1 MGMKPIGVSQL
12 NAYIKRVLQTDPLLA
27 QVAVL
32 GEISNLKYHDT
43 GHVYFSLKD
52 QGGKINCFLPSGVAA
67 VMNLTLED
75 GMQIVAVG
83 NVSVYERGGYY
94 SLQIKSIEVSGV
106 GDLGAAYEAL
116 KAKLLAEG
124 LFDPS
129 HKRPIPAFPSKIAIL
144 TAQTGAAI
152 QDMVKIITTRNN
164 VVDLLLVPVLVQGP
178 AAAASIA
185 DGIEA
190 VNLHHPEVDVMIVGR
205 GGGSL
210 EELWAFNEE
219 QVARSIYASRIPV
232 ISAVGHET
240 DVTIADFVA
249 DVRAETPTAAA
260 VLAAP
265 DTNELREYIGF
276 LGTRLDENLGYMI
289 DKKSERLQRLDM
301 GVFQRA
307 ILSRID
313 LLWVRSQRNADQV
326 HQAMDKYVD
335 QLTNRIQQ
343 SKLVLEHLDPKSIMD
358 RGYAAITNENG
369 KLVTSIDDVRVNQ
382 QIAVVVKDG
391 KLGAIVNKIERE

>member
-1 MGMKPIGVSQL
+1 
-12 NAYIKRVLQTDPLLA
+12 
-27 QVAVL
+27 
-32 GEISNLKYHDT
+32 
-43 GHVYFSLKD
+43 
-52 QGGKINCFLPSGVAA
+52 
-67 VMNLTLED
+67 
-75 GMQIVAVG
+75 
-83 NVSVYERGGYY
+83 
-94 SLQIKSIEVSGV
+94 
-106 GDLGAAYEAL
+106 
-116 KAKLLAEG
+116 
-124 LFDPS
+124 
-129 HKRPIPAFPSKIAIL
+129 
-144 TAQTGAAI
+144 
-152 QDMVKIITTRNN
+152 

-178 AAAASIA
+178 SAASSIA
-185 DGIEA
+185 EGIEA
-190 VNLHHPEVDVMIVGR
+190 VNRQHPEVDVMIVGR

-219 QVARSIYASRIPV
+219 QVARSIYASKIPV

-265 DTNELREYIGF
+265 DTDELREYIGF
-276 LGTRLDENLGYMI
+276 LGTRLDENLGYMV
-289 DKKSERLQRLDM
+289 DKKSERLQRMDM

-326 HQAMDKYVD
+326 HQAMEKYVD
-335 QLTNRIQQ
+335 QLANRVQQ

-369 KLVTSIDDVRVNQ
+369 KLVTSIGDVKVDE
-382 QIAVVVKDG
+382 QIAMVVKDG
-391 KLGAIVNKIERE
+391 KLGAIVNEIERE

>member
-52 QGGKINCFLPSGVAA
+52 QGGKINCFLPAGVAA
-67 VMNLTLED
+67 AMDLTLED
-75 GMQIVAVG
+75 GMEIVALG

-116 KAKLLAEG
+116 KTKLLAEG

-129 HKRPIPAFPSKIAIL
+129 HKKPIPAFPSKIAIL

-185 DGIEA
+185 AGIEA
-190 VNLHHPEVDVMIVGR
+190 VNSQHPEVDVMIVGR

-219 QVARSIYASRIPV
+219 QVARSIYASKIPV

-276 LGTRLDENLGYMI
+276 LSTRLDENLEYMI
-289 DKKSERLQRLDM
+289 DKKSDRLQRLDM

-313 LLWVRSQRNADQV
+313 LMCVRSQHNADQV

-335 QLTNRIQQ
+335 QLANRIQQ
-343 SKLVLEHLDPKSIMD
+343 SRLVLEHLDPKSIMD
-358 RGYAAITNENG
+358 RGYAAITNTDG
-369 KLVTSIDDVRVNQ
+369 KLVTSIGDVKMDE

-391 KLGAIVNKIERE
+391 KLGAVVNKIERE